1 MRLERNDGGFC
12 IDAAL
17 LGELLDVPPLGV
29 HALMR
34 SNEITS
40 VCERGEGEHE
50 GQHRLTFF
58 YRSTRLR
65 LDVDESGRVLRRS
78 VIDFGEHPLRRTE
91 IGGP

>member
-1 MRLERNDGGFC
+1 MRLERDDGDFC

-29 HALMR
+29 QALMR

-58 YRSTRLR
+58 YKGRRVR
-65 LDVDESGRVLRRS
+65 LDVDESGHVLRRS
-78 VIDFGEHPLRRTE
+78 VIDFGDHPLSRKRT
-91 IGGP
+91 GGS